1 MADLDE
7 AVSKRKEAVVAAA
20 SSLAPI
26 SGVIATTEPGT
37 SQEAKHPVPSG
48 LQEET
53 DGPDPSLW
61 TLSSGLESVGMKE
74 MLEFG
79 SAAAAAAAAQGE
91 KGRGWLR
98 RVRLHTK
105 LGKRCRK
112 DIATGRSEILIK
124 PTFDPLLGDSSATKV
139 SHVDKP
145 SKTMRRSDV

>member
-26 SGVIATTEPGT
+26 SGVIATTKPGT
-37 SQEAKHPVPSG
+37 SQEAKHPVLSG

-79 SAAAAAAAAQGE
+79 SAAAAQRE

>member
-7 AVSKRKEAVVAAA
+7 AVSKRKKAVVAAA

-26 SGVIATTEPGT
+26 SGVIATTEPGM
-37 SQEAKHPVPSG
+37 SREAKSPVPSG
-48 LQEET
+48 LQEDT
-53 DGPDPSLW
+53 AGPDPSLW

-79 SAAAAAAAAQGE
+79 SAVAAQGE
-91 KGRGWLR
+91 KGRRWPR

-139 SHVDKP
+139 SDVEKA
-145 SKTMRRSDV
+145 SNTMRSDV